1 MLLLYNGVLGS
12 PFCHP
17 KSLANFHP
25 FESFD
30 VAPQPSCGS
39 HIFAPRRSSAILALP
54 PTMANLQ
61 QQIEG
66 HVSGQANEPLSL
78 PAHCL
83 SASQV
88 AQELQT
94 DPTTGL
100 TSQEATERLAR
111 YGANDLGKEKGVKPL
126 EILFAQVFNAM
137 TLILLLALAASFG
150 IQAWIEGGV
159 LAGLIAINI
168 VIGFFQD
175 LQAARTIA
183 SLKSLNSA
191 TARVVRDGATTTIE
205 ASKLVPGDI
214 IELKVGDSVPAD
226 ARIIEAVN
234 LEADE
239 ALLTGESVPARKHPD
254 EVYQDADTGP
264 GDRLNIVFSSSV
276 LTKGRGKAIVFAT
289 GMFTEIGAIAAALD
303 DDGTKKRKL
312 ERDENGKASIGAYFS
327 FALGKTWDWIGAF
340 LGVTVGTP
348 LQRKLSQLFHY
359 IFMFAI
365 VCAIIILA
373 ANKFKA
379 RNDVIIYAVATAIG
393 TLPVTL
399 ILVLTITMAA
409 GTKVMVQRNVV
420 VRNMRS
426 LEALGGVT
434 NICSDKTGTLT
445 QGKMVTRM
453 AWIPGFGTY
462 SIDTNDAYN
471 PEAGAIT
478 FTDAEPR
485 NMRRSADNGRAVSPK
500 DESHPSLAHY
510 LDIASLANLAKVI
523 RSDNEDG
530 SNQWKANGDPTEIAM
545 QVFATRFGRSGL
557 GIEAGSGWKQ
567 LAEFPFDSSIKKM
580 SILAES
586 ESTGLVHIFTKGAVE
601 RVLSSCVSVS
611 VGNDDSTVAP
621 MTEEFKTT
629 TLANMEALARRGLRV
644 LALANKGGVRPV
656 SEEESRR
663 GLLKR
668 EEFEH
673 DLVFRGLVGIYD
685 PPRPESRP
693 SVFKCHEAG
702 IGVHMLTGDHPE
714 TARAIAIE
722 VGILPARMEL
732 VRADI
737 AQGLVMAAH
746 DFDKLSDDELD
757 KLPELPL
764 VVARCAPSTKVRMID
779 ALHRRGKFV
788 AMTGDG
794 VNDSP
799 SLKRADVG
807 IAMGLGGSDVA
818 KSASDIVLSDDN
830 FASILNAVEEGRRI
844 FDNVQKFMLHVL
856 SANVAFVTTLMV
868 GLAYKDSAGISI
880 FQITPVEILFML
892 LVAGAFTET
901 GLGFESASKHILKR
915 PPQSLKYGVFT
926 PEFISDLFAY
936 GLIMAICLL
945 TAFIAVI
952 FGMYDGNFGHDCNL
966 RYSESCEGVFRA
978 RSTCY
983 TAMMWIF
990 VFFAWELV
998 DSRLSFFHGAFN
1010 NTKKWADKLWRNP
1023 FLFWSVMAGFF
1034 CTFPTLYIP
1043 VLNDHVFL
1051 HKGIDKEWGV
1061 VFGVTIF
1068 FFLAAETYKWGKRR
1082 YLRKKG
1088 EMVRKGEG
1096 SSEEDLEKKTFERFY
1111 SSDSDYASAG
1121 TEKA

>member
-1 MLLLYNGVLGS
+1 
-12 PFCHP
+12 
-17 KSLANFHP
+17 
-25 FESFD
+25 
-30 VAPQPSCGS
+30 
-39 HIFAPRRSSAILALP
+39 
-54 PTMANLQ
+54 MANPQ

-88 AQELQT
+88 AHELQT
-94 DPTTGL
+94 QTTTGL

-159 LAGLIAINI
+159 LAGLIAINV

-175 LQAARTIA
+175 LQAAKTIA

-191 TARVVRDGATTTIE
+191 TARVVRDGTTSTIE

-214 IELKVGDSVPAD
+214 IELKVGDSVPSD

-239 ALLTGESVPARKHPD
+239 ALLTGESVPARKYP
-254 EVYQDADTGP
+254 EEIYQDADTGP

-276 LTKGRGKAIVFAT
+276 ITKGRGKAIVFAT

-312 ERDENGKASIGAYFS
+312 KRDENGKASIGAYIS
-327 FALGKTWDWIGAF
+327 FGLGKTWDWIGAF

-409 GTKVMVQRNVV
+409 GTKVMVQRNVI

-462 SIDTNDAYN
+462 SVDTNDAYH
-471 PEAGAIT
+471 PEAGTVT
-478 FTDAEPR
+478 FTDTEPR
-485 NMRRSADNGRAVSPK
+485 AMRRSADNGRAVSPK
-500 DESHPSLAHY
+500 TESHASLAQY
-510 LDIASLANLAKVI
+510 LDVAALANLAKVI

-530 SNQWKANGDPTEIAM
+530 SNQWTANGDPTEIAM
-545 QVFATRFGRSGL
+545 QVFATRFGRSGQ
-557 GIEAGSGWKQ
+557 GVEAGSGWTQ

-580 SILAES
+580 SILAEN
-586 ESTGLVHIFTKGAVE
+586 ESTGVVHIFTKGAVE

-611 VGNDDSTVAP
+611 TGNDGNDVAP
-621 MTEEFKTT
+621 MTEEFKSA

-644 LALANKGGVRPV
+644 LALANRGGVRPV

-668 EEFEH
+668 DEFEH
-673 DLVFRGLVGIYD
+673 DLVFRGLIGIYD

-901 GLGFESASKHILKR
+901 GLGYESASKHILKR

-936 GLIMAICLL
+936 GIIMAICLL
-945 TAFIAVI
+945 TAFISVI

-1010 NTKKWADKLWRNP
+1010 NTKKWASKLWRNP
-1023 FLFWSVMAGFF
+1023 FLFWSVTIGFVSV
-1034 CTFPTLYIP
+1034 FPTLYIP
-1043 VLNDHVFL
+1043 VLNDRVFL

-1061 VFGVTIF
+1061 VFGVTMI
-1068 FFLAAETYKWGKRR
+1068 FFLAAELYKWGKRVYFR
-1082 YLRKKG
+1082 RTGQMVKKG
-1088 EMVRKGEG
+1088 DS
-1096 SSEEDLEKKTFERFY
+1096 SSEEDLEKRTFERFY

-1121 TEKA
+1121 TEKS